1 MLFHKCIDQENIP
14 LKLPLL
20 QLNSNIIERESSL
33 KFLGVILDEHL
44 TWKKHI
50 QLIENKVS
58 ENVGV
63 LYKAS
68 KLINSKCLRSI
79 YFSFIPSYINYAN
92 ISWASTNKT
101 NLKKLFGK
109 QNQPS
114 RIIFNQD
121 KFTHVR
127 PLLKTLNA
135 LNVYQINLLQV
146 LPFKHEIK
154 TNSSPRIF
162 LHQFK
167 TINHKYA
174 TWNSRKYFKKPK
186 RETNYAKHC
195 IHARGPVIS
204 NSFKNETDKDI
215 LSQHFFKRKIK
226 GKIFEFEEE
235 LSFF

>member
-1 MLFHKCIDQENIP
+1 MLFHKCVDQENIP
-14 LKLPLL
+14 LKLHLL

-44 TWKKHI
+44 TRKKHI

-58 ENVGV
+58 KNVGV

-79 YFSFIPSYINYAN
+79 YLSFIHSYINYVN
-92 ISWASTNKT
+92 IALASTNKT

-109 QNQPS
+109 QKQAAC
-114 RIIFNQD
+114 IIFNQER
-121 KFTHVR
+121 FTHAR

-135 LNVYQINLLQV
+135 LNVYQINLLEV
-146 LPFKHEIK
+146 LPFMHKIK
-154 TNSSPRIF
+154 TNLSPRIF
-162 LHQFK
+162 LHQFQ

-174 TWNSRKYFKKPK
+174 TRYSRNNFKEPK
-186 RETNYAKHC
+186 SETNYAKYC
-195 IHARGPVIS
+195 IHARGPVIW
-204 NSFKNETDKDI
+204 NRFLNEIEKNI

-226 GKIFEFEEE
+226 EKIIEFEEE

>member
-1 MLFHKCIDQENIP
+1 M
-14 LKLPLL
+14 PLL

-44 TWKKHI
+44 TWKKRM

-58 ENVGV
+58 KNVGV

-101 NLKKLFGK
+101 NLKKLCRK
-109 QNQPS
+109 QNQAS

-121 KFTHVR
+121 RFTHAR

-146 LPFKHEIK
+146 LLFKHEIK
-154 TNSSPRIF
+154 TNSSLRIF

-174 TWNSRKYFKKPK
+174 TRHSRNYFKKPK
-186 RETNYAKHC
+186 RETNYAKYC

-204 NSFKNETDKDI
+204 NSFLNETEKNI
-215 LSQHFFKRKIK
+215 LSQHFSK
-226 GKIFEFEEE
+226 GKIKEKISEFEKE

>member
-1 MLFHKCIDQENIP
+1 M
-14 LKLPLL
+14 
-20 QLNSNIIERESSL
+20 NSNIIERENSL

-58 ENVGV
+58 KNVGI

-79 YFSFIPSYINYAN
+79 YFCFIHSYINFAN
-92 ISWASTNKT
+92 IAWASTNKT

-109 QNQPS
+109 QKQAAP
-114 RIIFNQD
+114 IIFNQD
-121 KFTHVR
+121 RFTHAR

-146 LPFKHEIK
+146 LLFMHKIK

-162 LHQFK
+162 LHQFQ
-167 TINHKYA
+167 TINQKYA
-174 TWNSRKYFKKPK
+174 TRYSRNNFKEPK
-186 RETNYAKHC
+186 RETNYAKYC
-195 IHARGPVIS
+195 IHARGLVIW
-204 NSFKNETDKDI
+204 NRFLNETEKTYYRSI
-215 LSQHFFKRKIK
+215 SLNVKSKKIYSNLKRN
-226 GKIFEFEEE
+226 
-235 LSFF
+235 